1 MSRIMKAS
9 ILVYS
14 FYLLI
19 SFICEVFRRENYFNL
34 FYRTYIKERCHHA
47 VLKAHFEENKIIYYD
62 LFIYLKAN
70 KENIVSY

>member
-19 SFICEVFRRENYFNL
+19 SFICEVFRTENYFNL

-47 VLKAHFEENKIIYYD
+47 VLKADFEEKKIIYYD